1 MKFICINN
9 LGEFPEDFLFAK
21 VDVEKYELE
30 NDIIKE
36 RRKLEDFILSLNL
49 QDSIY
54 LFKSKTISFSI
65 KKGLED
71 SYIFYNILD
80 PDKEGKLFDKFKS
93 KISSM
98 NYSLKKLT
106 KISNM
111 DLMEIDLD
119 KKDLFMLK
127 QEFYV

>member
-9 LGEFPEDFLFAK
+9 IGDFPEDFLFAK

-30 NDIIKE
+30 NNIIEE

-80 PDKEGKLFDKFKS
+80 QDPEGKLLEKFKS

-106 KISNM
+106 KISNVDLIDM
-111 DLMEIDLD
+111 DLE